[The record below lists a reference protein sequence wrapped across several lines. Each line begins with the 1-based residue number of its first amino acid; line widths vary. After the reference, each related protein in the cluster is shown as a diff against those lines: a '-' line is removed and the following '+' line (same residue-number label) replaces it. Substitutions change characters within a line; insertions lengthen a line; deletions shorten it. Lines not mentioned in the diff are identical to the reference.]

1 MLIPIRKKSV
11 ITTCAFI
18 LFSLFFT
25 QNINAETASEDPG
38 SSAPQINRNIQ
49 DLKNKILEL
58 NKDLFVLQEELLFSA
73 NTQIN
78 VFLST
83 DAGNLFKL
91 DSVQLKIDDKVVSN
105 YLYTERELNALKR
118 GGVQGLYTG
127 NMSAGE
133 HEITALMTGVG
144 PNQQDYKR
152 GVSQKINKT
161 DEALYIEIK
170 ILDNTSREQPDFEL
184 KVWE

>member
-1 MLIPIRKKSV
+1 MFKNYIKKPLSAFCAYAFCCILLAQTAIAEDTMEGKPI
-11 ITTCAFI
+11 A
-18 LFSLFFT
+18 
-25 QNINAETASEDPG
+25 
-38 SSAPQINRNIQ
+38 APQVNRNIQ

-58 NKDLFVLQEELLFSA
+58 NKDLFVLEEELLFSA
-73 NTQIN
+73 NTQVN
-78 VFLST
+78 VYVSM
-83 DAGNLFKL
+83 DSGKLFKL

-105 YLYTERELNALKR
+105 YLYTDRELSALTR

-133 HEITALMTGVG
+133 HEITALMTGIG

-152 GVSQKINKT
+152 GVSQKVEKT

-170 ILDNTSREQPDFEL
+170 ILDNTAKEQPDFEL